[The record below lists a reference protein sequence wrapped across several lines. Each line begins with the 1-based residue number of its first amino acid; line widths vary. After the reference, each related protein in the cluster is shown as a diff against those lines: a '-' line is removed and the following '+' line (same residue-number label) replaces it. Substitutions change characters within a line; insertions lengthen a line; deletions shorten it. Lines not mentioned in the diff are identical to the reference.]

1 MCPGV
6 TLGKGLCSEKPEPCE
21 GSKVRKN
28 QRHSC
33 LQTKTGLVPAGFWSP
48 PATLCNVQPARLNL
62 VGSPGPRACPH
73 HTHHGNQP
81 PQASPLGEAPS
92 PLHIALGCEF
102 LPSTPRGGP
111 ALSSG
116 SIAHR
121 PRLTNHVLAHVGHGV
136 ELLLADLTRELL
148 LRVAVYN
155 LIVLVEG
162 PELLKSFATCHTL
175 WGERT
180 LGPGS

>member
-1 MCPGV
+1 M
-6 TLGKGLCSEKPEPCE
+6 
-21 GSKVRKN
+21 
-28 QRHSC
+28 
-33 LQTKTGLVPAGFWSP
+33 
-48 PATLCNVQPARLNL
+48 QPARLNL

-102 LPSTPRGGP
+102 LPSTPGGGP